1 MYDFL
6 IFIGC
11 TKACRLPLALMLGVG
26 YNSLYTHR
34 LTIGGQHFFAREGVI
49 NAAQFGRHG
58 SDKSPTPYFTFLSE
72 RC

>member
-11 TKACRLPLALMLGVG
+11 AKARRPPLASMLGVG
-26 YNSLYTHR
+26 YDSLHTHR